1 MKIAIIGTYIPRR
14 CGIATFTHDLF
25 QSLQHIHKCTP
36 AIVAVSDGSE
46 MSFPDEV
53 KLIIERDNI
62 ASYRDAA
69 SYINADFDVCVL
81 QHEYG
86 IFGGKS
92 GDYILELTR
101 QLNIPV
107 IANLHT
113 VLKSPSVDEKNVLQR
128 LALKCEK
135 VTVMTPF
142 AIQILTDT
150 FGIKSDRIA
159 HIPHGVPVFDFD
171 QKSAKKKVG
180 LSGKKV
186 MLSFGFL
193 GPSKG
198 YETAIEA
205 VAKVK
210 DDDFVYVIL
219 GTTHPNIVR
228 EHGEIYREH
237 LEQKVAELDIVD
249 KVKFVN
255 YFATEKLLVEY
266 LSACDI
272 YVTPYPSEN
281 QISSGTLSF
290 ALGAGAAVLSTP
302 YWYAKD
308 LLADNRGLLFDFKD
322 PVGLSALINQLL
334 DDPEMLQRYRC
345 NAASHGKKL
354 TWANVGKM
362 HWTLF
367 NEIISNQEVKN
378 PLGSVVSDLQE
389 NFNHFLL
396 KPAKNKLSF

>member
-1 MKIAIIGTYIPRR
+1 MKIAIIGTYPPRR

-25 QSLQHIHKCTP
+25 QSLQHTHKCTP
-36 AIVAVSDGSE
+36 SIVAVSDGSE
-46 MSFPDEV
+46 VCFPDEV
-53 KLIIERDNI
+53 KLVIKRDD
-62 ASYRDAA
+62 AESYRKAA
-69 SYINADFDVCVL
+69 SYINTTFDVCII

-86 IFGGKS
+86 IFGGES
-92 GDYILELTR
+92 GDYILELTQ
-101 QLNIPV
+101 QLDIPV

-113 VLKSPSVDEKNVLQR
+113 VLKSPNRVEKNVLQK

-135 VTVMTPF
+135 VMVMTPF
-142 AIQILTDT
+142 AIQILKET
-150 FGIKSDRIA
+150 FGVKSDRVV
-159 HIPHGVPVFDFD
+159 HIPHGVPVFEFE

-210 DDDFVYVIL
+210 NENFLYVIL
-219 GTTHPNIVR
+219 GTTHPNIVK
-228 EHGEIYREH
+228 ESGEVYRKH
-237 LEQKVAELDIVD
+237 LEQKVAELGITD

-255 YFATEKLLVEY
+255 DFATEELLVQY

-290 ALGAGAAVLSTP
+290 ALGAGAAVISTP

-308 LLADNRGLLFDFKD
+308 LLADDRGLLFDFKD
-322 PVGLSALINQLL
+322 SEGLSSLINQLL
-334 DDPEMLQRYRC
+334 DDADMLRKYRR
-345 NAASHGKKL
+345 NAADHGKKL

-362 HWTLF
+362 HRALF
-367 NEIISNQEVKN
+367 DEMAVVQDVKD
-378 PLGSVVSDLQE
+378 PLTAVVNDLHE
-389 NFNHFLL
+389 NLNHLL
-396 KPAKNKLSF
+396 KPAKNNFSY

>member
-1 MKIAIIGTYIPRR
+1 MKIAIIGTYPPRR

-25 QSLQHIHKCTP
+25 QSLQHTHKCTP
-36 AIVAVSDGSE
+36 SVVAVSDGSE
-46 MSFPDEV
+46 LSFPDEV
-53 KLIIERDNI
+53 KLVIKRDDVE
-62 ASYRDAA
+62 SYLEAA
-69 SYINADFDVCVL
+69 LYINTAFDVCIV

-86 IFGGKS
+86 IFGGHS
-92 GDYILELTR
+92 GEYILQLTQ

-107 IANLHT
+107 VSNLHT
-113 VLKSPSVDEKNVLQR
+113 VLKSPSIGEKNVLQK
-128 LALKCEK
+128 LAMKCEK
-135 VTVMTPF
+135 VMVMTPF
-142 AIQILTDT
+142 AIQILKET
-150 FGIKSDRIA
+150 FGIKSDRVV
-159 HIPHGVPVFDFD
+159 HIPHGVPVFDLD
-171 QKSAKKKVG
+171 QKSAKKRVG
-180 LSGKKV
+180 LRGKKV

-210 DDDFVYVIL
+210 DEDFVYVIL

-228 EHGEIYREH
+228 EHGEVYREH
-237 LEQKVAELDIVD
+237 LEQKVEELGIAD

-290 ALGAGAAVLSTP
+290 ALGAGAAVISTP

-308 LLADNRGLLFDFKD
+308 LLADARGLLFNFKD
-322 PVGLSALINQLL
+322 PEGLSSLINQLL
-334 DDPEMLQRYRC
+334 DDPDMLRKYRR
-345 NAASHGKKL
+345 NAANHGKKL

-362 HWTLF
+362 HCSLF
-367 NEIISNQEVKN
+367 NEILGQNVKN
-378 PLGSVVSDLQE
+378 PLTAVVNDLHE
-389 NFNHFLL
+389 NLNHLLL
-396 KPAKNKLSF
+396 KPAENKFSY